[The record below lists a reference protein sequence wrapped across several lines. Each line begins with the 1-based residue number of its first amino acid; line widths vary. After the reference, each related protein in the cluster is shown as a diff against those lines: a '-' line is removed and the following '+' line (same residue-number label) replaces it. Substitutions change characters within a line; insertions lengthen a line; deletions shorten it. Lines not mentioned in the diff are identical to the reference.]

1 MSAFLVAEPAIVCVG
16 EIAAAAAPALARV
29 AGDEAAAGSAAR
41 DASNSRW
48 RIGDR
53 AREVLEAEFKR
64 ERFPSAS
71 HRLKLAQALDVE
83 PRRIQVW
90 FQNRRQRNKGPEP
103 SRSAS
108 AGPARSQQRGS
119 HVELAR
125 PSWCPPPEG
134 VSGGS
139 GSSSSIRGGGLEAL
153 HGSEHGAD
161 LQLTM
166 KLGQQAAAAAAA
178 AAAATAAAAA
188 AVRGKRAR
196 EAPLAPRRRKT
207 PREER
212 ERERQRERE
221 RGPLLRCVGVPGL
234 R

>member
-16 EIAAAAAPALARV
+16 EIAAAAAPALARA
-29 AGDEAAAGSAAR
+29 AGDEAAASAAR

-90 FQNRRQRNKGPEP
+90 FQNRRQRNKGPEH

-134 VSGGS
+134 ISGGS